1 MNSVMTA
8 RLNSVADPQQRLEQ
22 AAQRRCGV
30 SSSGTQNVPGHD
42 PVQPALGEPTLP
54 EGLD

>member
-22 AAQRRCGV
+22 AAQRRCGL
-30 SSSGTQNVPGHD
+30 SFSGTQNVPGHD
-42 PVQPALGEPTLP
+42 PIQPALGEPALP